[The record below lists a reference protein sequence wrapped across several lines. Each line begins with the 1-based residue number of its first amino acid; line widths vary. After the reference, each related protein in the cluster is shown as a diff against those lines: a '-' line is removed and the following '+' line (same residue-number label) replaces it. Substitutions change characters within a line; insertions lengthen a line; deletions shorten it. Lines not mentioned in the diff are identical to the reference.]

1 MKTLLLKE
9 TELVNLIKRVINEQ
23 DDKDKSINLHI
34 ATMFAGLYAEDED
47 MANDLAD
54 CVKETARV
62 HQFIL
67 NPQTILPPGPGLI
80 VPTTK
85 VTGIQKEQTLNE
97 ESSGH
102 KDLMDGID
110 KMCIDKP
117 WDNEK
122 MVGNRS
128 CRRCHAP
135 IIDLIK
141 DYCGSFPS
149 EEETYLDDPGQT
161 GVPSIKHQIAQKE
174 SVKRLI
180 QRVIT
185 EHSGGKLK
193 FNKQSRK
200 KGAKTDVYNVV
211 KGGTTIG
218 QVKWYSRLRGYG
230 FVPPSGDESE
240 VTEFVKEI
248 SKTHR
253 EKNKKN
259 KKK

>member
-1 MKTLLLKE
+1 MKRIQLSERK
-9 TELVNLIKRVINEQ
+9 LISLIHRVINETELAEKAGTHNCSPCIKWNGGTPEYRPGVVKCLEWTQ
-23 DDKDKSINLHI
+23 CADKKS
-34 ATMFAGLYAEDED
+34 AGAP
-47 MANDLAD
+47 
-54 CVKETARV
+54 VSTGRV
-62 HQFIL
+62 M
-67 NPQTILPPGPGLI
+67 
-80 VPTTK
+80 
-85 VTGIQKEQTLNE
+85 NE
-97 ESSGH
+97 ESGSITH
-102 KDLMDGID
+102 DELMDGID
-110 KMCIDKP
+110 KMCIDRP
-117 WDNEK
+117 WDTEK

-128 CRRCHAP
+128 CSRCHSDLT
-135 IIDLIK
+135 DLIK
-141 DYCGSFPS
+141 GYCGSFPS

-200 KGAKTDVYNVV
+200 KGAKTDIYNVV

-230 FVPPSGDESE
+230 FLPPSGDESE

-259 KKK
+259 KKKQYEKNNIKRNRIS